1 MVVAGSLAVIWH
13 FSGKVYFGGW
23 QYHILDEG
31 SKSGLGLEWCPNKYV
46 YYGEFV
52 RNKREGVGILKDS
65 SNRIMAGVWR

>member
-1 MVVAGSLAVIWH
+1 MVVTGSLAVIWH